1 MPSYRNLSQLE
12 QAYKVALADVIDSE
26 LIPFIVETWLDYQ
39 DELVYKAY
47 KPKQYERRGKDGGL
61 ADSDNIQVE
70 INDRDKVREYI
81 LSNVTEGAFGDNLIN
96 DIIEG
101 TGWSYGDWSIGAR
114 PYTEITVED
123 LKRGVSR
130 ETMLDILHKGLRQRG
145 FNIKFK

>member
-1 MPSYRNLSQLE
+1 MPSYRNLTQLE
-12 QAYKVALADVIDSE
+12 QAYKVALADVINSE

-47 KPKQYERRGKDGGL
+47 EPKQYKRRGKDEGL
-61 ADSDNIQVE
+61 ADPDNIQVE

-101 TGWSYGDWSIGAR
+101 TGWSYGDWSVGAR